1 MDDGEWL
8 ARRFEENRPHL
19 RAVAYRMLGTL
30 NEADEA
36 VEEAWMQIVDGGD
49 PSDEGVR
56 GLPAWLMTVVANVS
70 LDRLR
75 SRRTVSSEPVA
86 PLGARV
92 PAARRAPDDLAD
104 PVPREL
110 AAELAVM
117 GQVHEEMLADSV
129 GLALL
134 VVLEALDPAE
144 RMAFVLH
151 DLFGLPY
158 DEIAPIVGVDEARTR
173 ELAELARRRVRSVDP
188 LPDEGNRLRRLVDA
202 FLTASRGGDF
212 ESLIAM
218 LDPDVVLYADP
229 EAVAVGAPTEVRGAS
244 SVAKTFSGRARYAQ
258 LALVDG
264 TVGAVWAP
272 RGQPR
277 VVFGFTVVDERITG
291 IDMRAAPERIGALDL
306 TILGGPEAS

>member
-36 VEEAWMQIVDGGD
+36 VEEAWLQIVDSGD
-49 PSDEGVR
+49 DATDEGVR

-75 SRRTVSSEPVA
+75 TRGTVLPDA
-86 PLGARV
+86 PLLPRV
-92 PAARRAPDDLAD
+92 PAARRAPDDLAA
-104 PVPREL
+104 PVPDAVAADL
-110 AAELAVM
+110 ARM
-117 GQVHEEMLADSV
+117 GPAHEELLADSV

-134 VVLEALDPAE
+134 VVLETLDPAE

-158 DEIAPIVGVDEARTR
+158 EEIAPIVGVGGPRAAC
-173 ELAELARRRVRSVDP
+173 ELAGRARVRVQSVDP
-188 LPDEGNRLRRLVDA
+188 LPDDRPDRLRRIVDS

-212 ESLIAM
+212 DTLIAM
-218 LDPDVVLYADP
+218 LDPDVVLHADP
-229 EAVAVGAPTEVRGAS
+229 EAVAAGSPTEVRGAS
-244 SVAKTFSGRARYAQ
+244 SVARTFSGRARHAR

-264 TVGAVWAP
+264 SVGAVWAP
-272 RGQPR
+272 RGRPR
-277 VVFGFTVVDERITG
+277 VVFGFTIVDERITG
-291 IDMRAAPERIGALDL
+291 IDMRAAPDRLSRTDL
-306 TILGGPEAS
+306 TILGE

>member
-36 VEEAWMQIVDGGD
+36 VEEAWLQIIDSGD
-49 PSDEGVR
+49 DATDEGVR

-75 SRRTVSSEPVA
+75 SRRTVSPDA
-86 PLGARV
+86 PLLPLV
-92 PAARRAPDDLAD
+92 PAARRAPDDLAA
-104 PVPREL
+104 PVPDAL
-110 AAELAVM
+110 AAELAGM
-117 GQVHEEMLADSV
+117 GPAHEELLADSV

-134 VVLEALDPAE
+134 VVLETLDPAE

-158 DEIAPIVGVDEARTR
+158 EEIAPIVGAADAQAAR
-173 ELAELARRRVRSVDP
+173 ELAGRARVRVQSVDP
-188 LPDEGNRLRRLVDA
+188 LPDAPDRRRRIVDS
-202 FLTASRGGDF
+202 FLSASRGGDF
-212 ESLIAM
+212 DTLVAM
-218 LDPDVVLYADP
+218 LAPDVVLHADP
-229 EAVAVGAPTEVRGAS
+229 EAVAAGAPTEVRGAD

-264 TVGAVWAP
+264 SVGAVWAP
-272 RGQPR
+272 RGRPR
-277 VVFGFTVVDERITG
+277 VVFGFTIVDERITG
-291 IDMRAAPERIGALDL
+291 IDMRAAPDRLSRTDL
-306 TILGGPEAS
+306 TILGD

>member
-36 VEEAWMQIVDGGD
+36 VEEAWLRITEGGD
-49 PSDEGVR
+49 PAQDEGVR

-75 SRRTVSSEPVA
+75 SRRTVSAEPRA
-86 PLGARV
+86 PRV

-104 PVPREL
+104 PVPAEL
-110 AAELAVM
+110 AAKLASM
-117 GQVHEEMLADSV
+117 GPAHEEVLADSV

-134 VVLEALDPAE
+134 VVLETLDPAE

-158 DEIAPIVGVDEARTR
+158 DEVAPIVGTGAEEAC
-173 ELAELARRRVRSVDP
+173 ELADRARARVRRVDP
-188 LPDEGNRLRRLVDA
+188 LPDDGTTRLRRIVDA

-212 ESLIAM
+212 ATLTA
-218 LDPDVVLYADP
+218 LLAPDVVLRADP
-229 EAVAVGAPTEVRGAS
+229 EAVAVGAPTEVRGAG
-244 SVAKTFSGRARYAQ
+244 SVADAFSGRAKYAK

-264 TVGAVWAP
+264 VVGAVWAP
-272 RGQPR
+272 RGRPR
-277 VVFGFTVVDERITG
+277 VVFGFTVVDEKITG
-291 IDMRAAPERIGALDL
+291 IDMRAAPERLDRLDL
-306 TILGGPEAS
+306 TILND

>member
-36 VEEAWMQIVDGGD
+36 VEEAWLQIIDSGD
-49 PSDEGVR
+49 DATDEGVR

-75 SRRTVSSEPVA
+75 SRRTVSPEA
-86 PLGARV
+86 PLLPRV

-104 PVPREL
+104 PVPGVL
-110 AAELAVM
+110 AAELAGM
-117 GQVHEEMLADSV
+117 GPAHEELLADSV

-134 VVLEALDPAE
+134 VVLETLDPAE

-158 DEIAPIVGVDEARTR
+158 EEIAPIVGAADAREAR
-173 ELAELARRRVRSVDP
+173 ELAGRARVRVQSVDP
-188 LPDEGNRLRRLVDA
+188 LPDAPDRRRRIVDS
-202 FLTASRGGDF
+202 FLSASRGGDF
-212 ESLIAM
+212 DTLIAM
-218 LDPDVVLYADP
+218 LAPDVVLHADP
-229 EAVAVGAPTEVRGAS
+229 EAVAVGAPTEVRGAD

-264 TVGAVWAP
+264 SVGAVWAP
-272 RGQPR
+272 RGRPR
-277 VVFGFTVVDERITG
+277 VVFGFTIVDERITG
-291 IDMRAAPERIGALDL
+291 IDMRAAPDRLSRTDL
-306 TILGGPEAS
+306 TILGD

>member
-36 VEEAWMQIVDGGD
+36 VEEAWLQIIDSGD
-49 PSDEGVR
+49 DATDEGVR

-75 SRRTVSSEPVA
+75 SRRTVSPDA
-86 PLGARV
+86 PLLPRV
-92 PAARRAPDDLAD
+92 PAARRAPDDLAA
-104 PVPREL
+104 PVPDAL
-110 AAELAVM
+110 AAELAGM
-117 GQVHEEMLADSV
+117 GPAHEELLADSV

-134 VVLEALDPAE
+134 VILETLDPAE

-158 DEIAPIVGVDEARTR
+158 EEIAPIVGAAGARDAR
-173 ELAELARRRVRSVDP
+173 DLAGRARVRVQSVDP
-188 LPDEGNRLRRLVDA
+188 LPEAPDRRRRIVDS
-202 FLTASRGGDF
+202 FLSASRGGDF
-212 ESLIAM
+212 DTLIAM
-218 LDPDVVLYADP
+218 LAPDVVLHADP
-229 EAVAVGAPTEVRGAS
+229 EAVAAGAPTEVRGAD

-264 TVGAVWAP
+264 SVGAVWAP
-272 RGQPR
+272 RGRPR
-277 VVFGFTVVDERITG
+277 VVFGFTIVDERITG
-291 IDMRAAPERIGALDL
+291 IDMRAAPDRLSRTDL
-306 TILGGPEAS
+306 TILGD

>member
-36 VEEAWMQIVDGGD
+36 VEEAWLQIIDSGD
-49 PSDEGVR
+49 DATDEGVR

-75 SRRTVSSEPVA
+75 TRRTVSPAA
-86 PLGARV
+86 PLLPRV
-92 PAARRAPDDLAD
+92 PAARRAPDDLEAPLPD
-104 PVPREL
+104 AL
-110 AAELAVM
+110 AADLSRM
-117 GQVHEEMLADSV
+117 GPVHEELLADSV

-134 VVLEALDPAE
+134 VVLETLDPAE

-158 DEIAPIVGVDEARTR
+158 EEIAPIVGVAGPEAARG
-173 ELAELARRRVRSVDP
+173 LAGRARVRVQSVDP
-188 LPDEGNRLRRLVDA
+188 LPDDGPDRLRRIVDS

-212 ESLIAM
+212 DTLIAM
-218 LDPDVVLYADP
+218 LDPDVVLHADP
-229 EAVAVGAPTEVRGAS
+229 EAVAAGAPTEVRGAP
-244 SVAKTFSGRARYAQ
+244 SVARTFSGRARYAR

-264 TVGAVWAP
+264 SVGAVWAP
-272 RGQPR
+272 RGRPR
-277 VVFGFTVVDERITG
+277 VVFGFTIVDERITG
-291 IDMRAAPERIGALDL
+291 IDMRAAPDRLSRTDL
-306 TILGGPEAS
+306 TILGE

>member
-36 VEEAWMQIVDGGD
+36 VEEAWLRISDGGD
-49 PSDEGVR
+49 PEDEGVR

-75 SRRTVSSEPVA
+75 SRRTVSPDA
-86 PLGARV
+86 TLPRV
-92 PAARRAPDDLAD
+92 PAARRAPDDLAV
-104 PVPREL
+104 PVP
-110 AAELAVM
+110 AELVARLGQM
-117 GQVHEEMLADSV
+117 GPAHEELLADSV

-134 VVLEALDPAE
+134 VVLETLDPAE

-158 DEIAPIVGVDEARTR
+158 DEVAPIVGASAEEAC
-173 ELAELARRRVRSVDP
+173 ELADRARVRVQRVDP
-188 LPDEGNRLRRLVDA
+188 VPDEGTTQLRRIVDA

-212 ESLIAM
+212 DTLTAM
-218 LDPDVVLYADP
+218 LAPDVVLLADP

-244 SVAKTFSGRARYAQ
+244 SVANAFSGRAKYAQ
-258 LALVDG
+258 LALIDG
-264 TVGAVWAP
+264 VVGAVWAP
-272 RGQPR
+272 RGRPR
-277 VVFGFTVVDERITG
+277 VVFGFTVVDEKITG
-291 IDMRAAPERIGALDL
+291 IDMRAAPDRLSRLDL
-306 TILGGPEAS
+306 TILNE

>member
-36 VEEAWMQIVDGGD
+36 VEEAWLQIIDSGD
-49 PSDEGVR
+49 DATDEGVR

-75 SRRTVSSEPVA
+75 SRRTVSPEAVLLP
-86 PLGARV
+86 RV
-92 PAARRAPDDLAD
+92 PAARRAPDDLET
-104 PVPREL
+104 PVPDAL
-110 AAELAVM
+110 AADLARM
-117 GQVHEEMLADSV
+117 GPAHEELLADSV

-134 VVLEALDPAE
+134 VVLETLDPAE

-158 DEIAPIVGVDEARTR
+158 AEIAPIVGAAGPDAARD
-173 ELAELARRRVRSVDP
+173 LAGRARVRVQSVDP
-188 LPDEGNRLRRLVDA
+188 LPDESPDRQRRIVDS

-212 ESLIAM
+212 GALVAM
-218 LDPDVVLYADP
+218 LDPDVVLHADP
-229 EAVAVGAPTEVRGAS
+229 EAVAAGAPTEVRGAD

-264 TVGAVWAP
+264 SVGAVWAP
-272 RGQPR
+272 RGRPR
-277 VVFGFTVVDERITG
+277 VVFGFTIVDERITG
-291 IDMRAAPERIGALDL
+291 IEMRAAPDRLSQTDL
-306 TILGGPEAS
+306 TILGD

>member
-36 VEEAWMQIVDGGD
+36 VEEAWLQIIDSGD
-49 PSDEGVR
+49 DATDEGVR

-75 SRRTVSSEPVA
+75 SRRTVSPDA
-86 PLGARV
+86 PLLPRV
-92 PAARRAPDDLAD
+92 PAARRAPDDLAA
-104 PVPREL
+104 PVPDAL
-110 AAELAVM
+110 AAELAGM
-117 GQVHEEMLADSV
+117 GPAHEELLADSV

-134 VVLEALDPAE
+134 VILETLDPAE

-158 DEIAPIVGVDEARTR
+158 EEIAPIVGAAGARDAR
-173 ELAELARRRVRSVDP
+173 DLAGRARVRVQSVDP
-188 LPDEGNRLRRLVDA
+188 LPEAPDRRRRIVDS
-202 FLTASRGGDF
+202 FLSASRGGDF
-212 ESLIAM
+212 DTLIAM
-218 LDPDVVLYADP
+218 LAPDVVLHADP
-229 EAVAVGAPTEVRGAS
+229 EAVAAGAPTEVRGAD

-264 TVGAVWAP
+264 SVGAVWAP
-272 RGQPR
+272 RGRRGSSSASRSSTSGSPASTC
-277 VVFGFTVVDERITG
+277 GPPPTG
-291 IDMRAAPERIGALDL
+291 SA
-306 TILGGPEAS
+306 GPI